1 MVIKRVFHIKNRTG
15 SRCLRCDKAID
26 REVWKD
32 DKEYICPHCGQVH
45 LVTKQGKVVVITVK
59 ERAELHRKSKLS
71 KMDQLIKDKALLRIE
86 LKDKNRQ
93 IEELEKENAKLVRK
107 IERLEGKKDVFQ
119 DERTEEAD
127 EECV

>member
-1 MVIKRVFHIKNRTG
+1 MV
-15 SRCLRCDKAID
+15 A
-26 REVWKD
+26 
-32 DKEYICPHCGQVH
+32 
-45 LVTKQGKVVVITVK
+45 KQGKVVAITVK
-59 ERAELHRKSKLS
+59 ERAELHKKSKLS

-107 IERLEGKKDVFQ
+107 IERLEGKEDVFQ
-119 DERTEEAD
+119 DERTEETD